1 MALLLSLEFDMF
13 LVVEG
18 ASTGDQ
24 EFSQRAGPLLKE
36 KLERTP
42 IMFMGDGV
50 GKMRSFCK
58 QVAILNDWKIY
69 EFDDLDEAEAFQNS
83 ETLAYG

>member
-36 KLERTP
+36 KLER
-42 IMFMGDGV
+42 
-50 GKMRSFCK
+50 MRSFCK
-58 QVAILNDWKIY
+58 RVAILNDWKIY